1 MSFFKKAIKVAAPGA
16 GFLMDG
22 GLDSLTGA
30 GQMNRYGRNMQRYA
44 KELQKQTQFNPLGLT
59 TSSGGFAYDPETGY
73 SATLSPEMAAMQ
85 DQLFSGAGGMF
96 DRAMTDPSQRAA
108 ELTNQ
113 RIELLQPQL
122 QQQQAQLQQSLFGS
136 GRLGLQLAGSGAG
149 AGSGM
154 VNPDMFGYQQ
164 GVNQLFAQIAAD
176 SQGEALGEAQT
187 YANMGRGM
195 FADANQISNRELALI
210 ELGLNAEAQ
219 RQSGNIASGQ
229 LGLGGYGQGTQLRA
243 QGAQANAQFLSGLLQ
258 SGASAMAGGMG

>member
-1 MSFFKKAIKVAAPGA
+1 MFGRVGRALATGGFSEA
-16 GFLMDG
+16 GG
-22 GLDSLTGA
+22 ILDKLTGA
-30 GQMNRYGRNMQRYA
+30 GQMNRYGRDMQRYA

-59 TSSGGFAYDPETGY
+59 VSSGSFAYDPETGY
-73 SATLSPEMAAMQ
+73 SATMSPEMAAMQ
-85 DQLFSGAGGMF
+85 EQLFSGAGGMF
-96 DRAMTDPSQRAA
+96 ERAMVDPAERAA
-108 ELTNQ
+108 QLTNQ

-122 QQQQAQLQQSLFGS
+122 MKQQADLQQSLFGS

-154 VNPDMFGYQQ
+154 VNPDMFGYNQ

-176 SQGEALGEAQT
+176 SQGEALGEAQA

-195 FADANQISNRELALI
+195 FADASQLSNRELALI

-229 LGLGGYGQGTQLRA
+229 LGLGGYGQGTQLRT
-243 QGAQANAQFLSGLLQ
+243 QGAQANSNFLSGLLQ
-258 SGASAMAGGMG
+258 AGATAVAGR

>member
-1 MSFFKKAIKVAAPGA
+1 MLGKVFNA
-16 GFLMDG
+16 LSG
-22 GLDSLTGA
+22 GN
-30 GQMNRYGRNMQRYA
+30 QVNRYGRNVQRYA

-59 TSSGGFAYDPETGY
+59 TSSGSFAYDPESGY

-85 DQLFSGAGGMF
+85 EQLFSGAGGMF
-96 DRAMTDPSQRAA
+96 DRAMVDPSERAA

-122 QQQQAQLQQSLFGS
+122 QQQQAQLQQTLFGS

-176 SQGEALGEAQT
+176 SQGEALGEAKT
-187 YANMGRGM
+187 FADMGRGM
-195 FADANQISNRELALI
+195 FADANQLSNRELALI

-229 LGLGGYGQGTQLRA
+229 LGLGGVQSGAEMRGT
-243 QGAQANAQFLSGLLQ
+243 GAMMDAKTRSGLLQ
-258 SGASAMAGGMG
+258 SAASFF

>member
-1 MSFFKKAIKVAAPGA
+1 MFGKVMNAI
-16 GFLMDG
+16 
-22 GLDSLTGA
+22 TGA
-30 GQMNRYGRNMQRYA
+30 GATNRYGRGVQKYA

-59 TSSGGFAYDPETGY
+59 TSSGSFAYDPDSGY
-73 SATLSPEMAAMQ
+73 SATMSPEMAAMQ
-85 DQLFSGAGGMF
+85 EQLFSGAGGMF
-96 DRAMTDPSQRAA
+96 DRSMVDPSERAA

-113 RIELLQPQL
+113 RIELLKPQL

-136 GRLGLQLAGSGAG
+136 GRLGLQLAGSAVG

-164 GVNQLFAQIAAD
+164 GINQLFSQIAAD
-176 SQGEALGEAQT
+176 AQGEALGEAQT

-210 ELGLNAEAQ
+210 ELGLNAEGQ

-229 LGLGGYGQGTQLRA
+229 LGLGGYGQGTQLRT
-243 QGAQANAQFLSGLLQ
+243 QGAQANSNFLSGLLQ
-258 SGASAMAGGMG
+258 AGATVAAGR

>member
-1 MSFFKKAIKVAAPGA
+1 MLGKVMNAI
-16 GFLMDG
+16 
-22 GLDSLTGA
+22 TGA
-30 GQMNRYGRNMQRYA
+30 GATNRYGRGVQKYA

-59 TSSGGFAYDPETGY
+59 TSSGGFAYDPDSGY

-85 DQLFSGAGGMF
+85 EKLFSGAGGMF
-96 DRAMTDPSQRAA
+96 DRAMVDPSERAA
-108 ELTNQ
+108 QLTNQ

-154 VNPDMFGYQQ
+154 INPDMFGYQQ

-187 YANMGRGM
+187 YADLGRGM
-195 FADANQISNRELALI
+195 FADANQLSNRELALI

-229 LGLGGYGQGTQLRA
+229 LGLGGVQSGAQLRA
-243 QGAQANAQFLSGLLQ
+243 QGAQANAQFLGGLLA
-258 SGASAMAGGMG
+258 SGATAYAGR